1 MSLTANRS
9 VRRREERQ
17 RQMEGMSSKKKKTKS
32 QRLANLVSG
41 GRRTAV
47 LSRHMEAF
55 AWVLGSVSAVK
66 GRGGKQRG
74 QNGRARVQAN
84 VKRYYHPVSK
94 PQIANLGGVTPAT
107 SKPRPGPNHP
117 VMLLLTANEGGDVK
131 VMNEAG
137 GYNLIR
143 WRQN

>member
-1 MSLTANRS
+1 MGPWLCLCG
-9 VRRREERQ
+9 ERQ
-17 RQMEGMSSKKKKTKS
+17 GRETK
-32 QRLANLVSG
+32 RK
-41 GRRTAV
+41 
-47 LSRHMEAF
+47 E
-55 AWVLGSVSAVK
+55 
-66 GRGGKQRG
+66 
-74 QNGRARVQAN
+74 RARACAN
-84 VKRYYHPVSK
+84 VKRYYRPVSK

-107 SKPRPGPNHP
+107 SKPRPGPNQP

>member
-17 RQMEGMSSKKKKTKS
+17 RQMEGMSGKKKKTKS

-55 AWVLGSVSAVK
+55 AWALGSVSAVK

-74 QNGRARVQAN
+74 KNGRARVQAN
-84 VKRYYHPVSK
+84 VKRYYRPVSK

-107 SKPRPGPNHP
+107 SKPRPGPKSSRN
-117 VMLLLTANEGGDVK
+117 AIAYSKREG
-131 VMNEAG
+131 
-137 GYNLIR
+137 
-143 WRQN
+143 

>member
-1 MSLTANRS
+1 
-9 VRRREERQ
+9 
-17 RQMEGMSSKKKKTKS
+17 
-32 QRLANLVSG
+32 
-41 GRRTAV
+41 
-47 LSRHMEAF
+47 MEAF
-55 AWVLGSVSAVK
+55 AWVLDSVSAVK

-74 QNGRARVQAN
+74 QNGRVRVEAN
-84 VKRYYHPVSK
+84 VKRYYRPVSK

-107 SKPRPGPNHP
+107 SKSRPGPNQP

-137 GYNLIR
+137 GYSLIR